1 MVLVFLY
8 VLLVLCVVLCT
19 KFFLCVLLVLFVV
32 LCARSDSWLKIL
44 STSLELACRTVGLM
58 GLKHIYF
65 IRRV

>member
-8 VLLVLCVVLCT
+8 VLLVLCVVLRT

-44 STSLELACRTVGLM
+44 STSLELDGWFDGFETHLF
-58 GLKHIYF
+58 HT
-65 IRRV
+65 